1 MKLSNKVALVTG
13 GARGIGYAIAK
24 SFHDEGAITIIAD
37 IDKEGASRAAKEI
50 GGNTVS
56 IYLDIANVEQIKN
69 VISDI
74 VSKYKKIDIL
84 ANNAGILNNSDIQET
99 TEFEWDNVMSV
110 NLKGTFF
117 LSQQALN
124 YMQMNKFGRIIN
136 ISSLAGRN
144 GGLEVGCA
152 YAASKAGIIGMS
164 KNLARKMA
172 PYGITVNAIAPG
184 PTESDIMKQF
194 SEEAKSRLTGSIP
207 VKRFGRP
214 EEIAAVAAFLASDD
228 SAFITGAVID
238 INGGIYM

>member
-24 SFHDEGAITIIAD
+24 SFDDEGAVTIIAD

-56 IYLDIANVEQIKN
+56 IHLDIANVEQIKN
-69 VISDI
+69 AIGDI

-84 ANNAGILNNSDIQET
+84 VNNAGILSNSDIQET
-99 TEFEWDNVMSV
+99 TESEWDNVMSI

-117 LSQQALN
+117 LSQQALK
-124 YMQMNKFGRIIN
+124 YMQESKFGRIIN

-152 YAASKAGIIGMS
+152 YSASKAGIIGMS
-164 KNLARKMA
+164 KNIARKMA
-172 PYGITVNAIAPG
+172 PYGITVNVIAPE
-184 PTESDIMKQF
+184 PTESDIINQF
-194 SEEAKSRLTGSIP
+194 SEEVKSRLKDSIP
-207 VKRFGRP
+207 VKRFGKP
-214 EEIAAVAAFLASDD
+214 EEIAAVTAFLTSDD

-238 INGGIYM
+238 INGGVYM